1 MSRLASQEKGSYY
14 PTPEPVIPMIIQRLS
29 SRYPS
34 GDAQEMRFLDPCVG
48 KGRAVALLAEEY
60 REHIKRL
67 WHYSTVFPQVLTYG
81 IEPNIARVK
90 QARKRVDDVLHAS
103 YFQSLMSN
111 GDSTDGGFQ
120 LAFVNPP

>member
-111 GDSTDGGFQ
+111 GDST
-120 LAFVNPP
+120 